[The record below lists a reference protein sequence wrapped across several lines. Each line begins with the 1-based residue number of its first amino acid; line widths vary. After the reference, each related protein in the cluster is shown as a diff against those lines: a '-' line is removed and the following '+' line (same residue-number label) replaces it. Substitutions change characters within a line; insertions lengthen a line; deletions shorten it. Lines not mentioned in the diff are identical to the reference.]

1 MYSVSDPHGVK
12 NFGYPH
18 QISKGTLR
26 GFKALLS
33 LAKKLACCSTNT
45 NQLVLIFSLII
56 NFKNLVM
63 YEIKI
68 LRGEDASVQ
77 KTLNQW
83 KHKFS
88 VKILSCVPCPHKEGV
103 THATVCR
110 TAKPE

>member
-45 NQLVLIFSLII
+45 NQLVLIFSDII
-56 NFKNLVM
+56 N
-63 YEIKI
+63 
-68 LRGEDASVQ
+68 
-77 KTLNQW
+77 
-83 KHKFS
+83 
-88 VKILSCVPCPHKEGV
+88 
-103 THATVCR
+103 
-110 TAKPE
+110 